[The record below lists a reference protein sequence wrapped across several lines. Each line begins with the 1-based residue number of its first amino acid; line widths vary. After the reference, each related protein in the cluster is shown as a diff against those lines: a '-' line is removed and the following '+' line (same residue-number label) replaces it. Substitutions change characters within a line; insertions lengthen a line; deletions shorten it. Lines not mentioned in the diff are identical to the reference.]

1 MSTKR
6 ARGHD
11 GTVPKLTRRR
21 LDEWDNSRK
30 ELQFRRM
37 RIQNTLSGD
46 FYCWPVYCT
55 ADNGW
60 TVPAKFEVKQIL
72 GKLVFKVLDVEAKA
86 MPVAEMTQYRISGVV
101 GNAEGGVAP
110 PWQYLAECDPEG
122 KDVIKVFFG
131 NAVIAPTIDMVHC
144 GA

>member
-1 MSTKR
+1 M
-6 ARGHD
+6 
-11 GTVPKLTRRR
+11 
-21 LDEWDNSRK
+21 
-30 ELQFRRM
+30 F
-37 RIQNTLSGD
+37 
-46 FYCWPVYCT
+46 CT

-60 TVPAKFEVKQIL
+60 TVPANFEVRQIL
-72 GKLVFKVLDVEAKA
+72 GELVFKIFDVEANA
-86 MPVAEMTQYRISGVV
+86 MPVDEKTQCRISGVV

-110 PWQYLAECDPEG
+110 PWQYPADCDPEG